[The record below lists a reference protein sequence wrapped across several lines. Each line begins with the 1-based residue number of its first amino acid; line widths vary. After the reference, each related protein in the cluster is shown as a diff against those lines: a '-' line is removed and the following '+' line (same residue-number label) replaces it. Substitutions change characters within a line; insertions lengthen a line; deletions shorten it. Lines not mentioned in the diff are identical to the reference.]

1 EILAQIDNQF
11 AFIAAVTGLNIGR
24 HRWTM
29 EWLTMGLQLVIAVE
43 MRFKH
48 AFACHR
54 PVEYSPQIQP
64 IITTPRHGT
73 YPMGHAAQAV
83 ATVVALQHLIGIA
96 EDSPV
101 GTQLWRQAERI
112 GVNRVVAGVHFP
124 VDAIAGV
131 VLGRTLG
138 EYFLR
143 I

>member
-1 EILAQIDNQF
+1 NLVTLGRHDERFFHGQLDLVQSWAELRDERADEILAQIDNQF

-48 AFACHR
+48 AFASHR

-73 YPMGHAAQAV
+73 YHMGHAAQAG
-83 ATVVALQHLIGIA
+83 ATAVALQHLIGIA
-96 EDSPV
+96 EDTPV
-101 GTQLWRQAERI
+101 G
-112 GVNRVVAGVHFP
+112 
-124 VDAIAGV
+124 
-131 VLGRTLG
+131 
-138 EYFLR
+138 
-143 I
+143 